1 MTIHENLE
9 EYRKRA
15 RRAGISVI
23 EIEGCSTGDFFE
35 IKRQEKQEYV
45 LIYSGRLPVS
55 VRQLLFL
62 RGYYRILNFHGIK
75 WNFQKIVD
83 DICYKHR
90 ELFRYKIDDQTQNS
104 LTKNIYHTRD
114 IVVQTA
120 MELETNTKL
129 FPLKRDRIE
138 LPNIL
143 LKVFKCKELPER
155 CFNKSLSFSMPEVEE
170 KDYKDIKEFHKS
182 PSNNAIKRWMIFP
195 EDRDYPTN
203 QNWLE
208 YFELLIVDM
217 IEHGMISVI
226 NESNTRNNSLN
237 SLMVDHET
245 KEIPFQSP
253 KDEIKTELFNFDI
266 SRSSNA
272 GAHQECNRD
281 IALQEACD
289 LIKKEIKEKILK
301 KKNRRLFSDTLYYAN
316 RRGSSGVIIPRRTYE
331 PKKIYG
337 DVIFL
342 VDVSGSM
349 NTILIGSII
358 STLRQCRS
366 IIGSHSRVILWNTV
380 LIGDYLLREEIPPLV
395 GGGTRIADG
404 FKYLKHYVRKN
415 SKIIILSDMEDDLAA
430 WKDELSQIFC
440 KKYMFRAHS
449 YAPVFCKELF
459 DGFVMLPIV

>member
-1 MTIHENLE
+1 MTINENLE
-9 EYRKRA
+9 EYRRRA

-23 EIEGCSTGDFFE
+23 EIEGCSAGEFFE

-45 LIYSGRLPVS
+45 LIYSGKLPVS
-55 VRQLLFL
+55 VRQLLSL

-75 WNFQKIVD
+75 WNFHKIVD
-83 DICYKHR
+83 DICYRHI
-90 ELFRYKIDDQTQNS
+90 ELFRYKLDDQTQNS
-104 LTKNIYHTRD
+104 LNKNIYHTRD
-114 IVVQTA
+114 IVVQIA

-143 LKVFKCKELPER
+143 LKVFKCKELPKR
-155 CFNKSLSFSMPEVEE
+155 CFNKSLSFSMPAVEQE
-170 KDYKDIKEFHKS
+170 DYKDIKNFHKS
-182 PSNNAIKRWMIFP
+182 PSDNAIKRWMIFP

-226 NESNTRNNSLN
+226 NERNTRNNSLN

-245 KEIPFQSP
+245 KEIHFQSP
-253 KDEIKTELFNFDI
+253 KDEIKSGLFDFDI
-266 SRSSNA
+266 PRSPNA
-272 GAHQECNRD
+272 GEDQECNRD
-281 IALQEACD
+281 MALQEACSI
-289 LIKKEIKEKILK
+289 IKREIKEKILK
-301 KKNRRLFSDTLYYAN
+301 KKNRQLFSDTLYYAN
-316 RRGSSGVIIPRRTYE
+316 RKGLSDVIIPRRTYE

-349 NTILIGSII
+349 SRILIGSII

-366 IIGSHSRVILWNTV
+366 AIGVRSRVILWNSALV
-380 LIGDYLLREEIPPLV
+380 GDYLLREDIPLDI
-395 GGGTRIADG
+395 GGGTQMADG

-415 SKIIILSDMEDDLAA
+415 SKIIILSDMQDDLAA
-430 WKDELSQIFC
+430 WKDELTQIFC

-449 YAPVFCKELF
+449 YAPVLCKELF
-459 DGFVMLPIV
+459 DGFVMLPNV